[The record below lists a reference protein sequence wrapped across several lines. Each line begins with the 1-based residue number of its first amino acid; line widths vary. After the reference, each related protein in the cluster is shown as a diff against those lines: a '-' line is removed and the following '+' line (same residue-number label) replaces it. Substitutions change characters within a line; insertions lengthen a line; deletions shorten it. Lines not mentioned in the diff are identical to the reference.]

1 MKRAALEKA
10 RTVRTWRRHLAS
22 HAAPVVCA
30 CEFQV
35 GRFRKGQRIG
45 GCSKPRCF
53 LCHMAKLSRIPNVQ
67 EQRAVA
73 TLREGL
79 AEARPNLSL
88 NSDAPRR
95 ACGPSFVARGSLIR

>member
-1 MKRAALEKA
+1 MKRVAVEKA

-22 HAAPVVCA
+22 HPAPVICA

-35 GRFRKGQRIG
+35 GRFRKGQRVG
-45 GCSKPRCF
+45 GCGKPRCF
-53 LCHMAKLSRIPNVQ
+53 LCHMAKLARIPKAQ
-67 EQRAVA
+67 EQRALV

-88 NSDAPRR
+88 SPDASSAALTRR
-95 ACGPSFVARGSLIR
+95 PLGAG